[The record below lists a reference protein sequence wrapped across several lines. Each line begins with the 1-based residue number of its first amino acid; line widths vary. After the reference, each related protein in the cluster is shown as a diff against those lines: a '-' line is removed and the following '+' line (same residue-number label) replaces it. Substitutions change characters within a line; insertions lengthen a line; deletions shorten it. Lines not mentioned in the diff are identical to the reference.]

1 MCGIMPI
8 SNSDQKK
15 LLHQKCGIHTV
26 PFSIPEHAI
35 SNTVRASRRTAITSI
50 SISIYSAR
58 AYSSSDAIRGA
69 TRERGPVLLVHVMA
83 EVKCLEMRFKN
94 INVNVNLYS
103 AVSHSASN
111 ALSAPHT
118 AGRPNHGERTNAL
131 YRSCVALAYVVA
143 ARSKVVVQTQKS
155 DRLDQPSRKL

>member
-1 MCGIMPI
+1 M
-8 SNSDQKK
+8 
-15 LLHQKCGIHTV
+15 
-26 PFSIPEHAI
+26 
-35 SNTVRASRRTAITSI
+35 
-50 SISIYSAR
+50 
-58 AYSSSDAIRGA
+58 
-69 TRERGPVLLVHVMA
+69 LLVQVMA

-94 INVNVNLYS
+94 INVNVNVNLCS